1 MQNLLQH
8 FIHVLLFVRNRYH
21 AHHRPLP
28 RAVMFELRHRYV
40 KFSPQP
46 VFQAAQHLP
55 LVLQR
60 LRVGDVQLKG
70 EQADWHLRLRGKPAV
85 YLLPA
90 GALACPAASAALIL
104 VTLKHSR
111 TSPTLMSLKL
121 ATPAPHSKP
130 VRTSLASSLNRF
142 SELSFDV

>member
-1 MQNLLQH
+1 
-8 FIHVLLFVRNRYH
+8 
-21 AHHRPLP
+21 
-28 RAVMFELRHRYV
+28 MFEFRHSYIEV
-40 KFSPQP
+40 PSQL
-46 VFQAAQHLP
+46 VLQAAQHLA
-55 LVLQR
+55 LVLQG
-60 LRVGDVQLKG
+60 LRIGDVQLEG

-90 GALACPAASAALIL
+90 GALAWPAASAALIL

-130 VRTSLASSLNRF
+130 VRTSLASSLKRF
-142 SELSFDV
+142 SELSFEV

>member
-1 MQNLLQH
+1 MRSASSKTFCSTSLKCFSSFDIVTIPTTDH
-8 FIHVLLFVRNRYH
+8 RHVEVPAQLIL
-21 AHHRPLP
+21 
-28 RAVMFELRHRYV
+28 
-40 KFSPQP
+40 
-46 VFQAAQHLP
+46 QAAQNLP

-60 LRVGDVQLKG
+60 LRVRDVQLEG
-70 EQADWHLRLRGKPAV
+70 EQTDRHQQLRGTAWRI

-90 GALACPAASAALIL
+90 GPPPCPAASAALIL

-111 TSPTLMSLKL
+111 ISPTFTSLKL

-142 SELSFDV
+142 NELSFDV

>member
-1 MQNLLQH
+1 MPSASSKTFCSTSLTCFSSFEMVTTPTTDLCHVSWCSSSATATLKSLLSLS
-8 FIHVLLFVRNRYH
+8 F
-21 AHHRPLP
+21 
-28 RAVMFELRHRYV
+28 
-40 KFSPQP
+40 
-46 VFQAAQHLP
+46 
-55 LVLQR
+55 R
-60 LRVGDVQLKG
+60 LRNTCRLSFGDVQLEG

-85 YLLPA
+85 YFLPA

>member
-1 MQNLLQH
+1 MLQ
-8 FIHVLLFVRNRYH
+8 
-21 AHHRPLP
+21 
-28 RAVMFELRHRYV
+28 LRHRHV
-40 KFSPQP
+40 EIPPQLIL
-46 VFQAAQHLP
+46 QASQYLP

-60 LRVGDVQLKG
+60 LRIRDVQLEGKQTNRH
-70 EQADWHLRLRGKPAV
+70 EQLRGTGDSLAD
-85 YLLPA
+85 YFLPA

-104 VTLKHSR
+104 RTLKHSR

-142 SELSFDV
+142 NES